1 MKKIKISVMVSGGG
15 TNFQAL
21 AESVKNGSI
30 ENAEIVRLITGSEK
44 AFALQRAKALHI
56 PSKVIKDTKDAAEI
70 LDILKEAETDMV
82 VLAGYLKILDPEIIN
97 AYKKRIIN
105 IHPALLPKF
114 GGHDM
119 YGLNVHRAVINAG
132 EKESGATVHYVDE
145 GVDTGEIILQ
155 KKVPV
160 MPGDTPEK
168 LAARV
173 LETEHEILPL
183 AVKKV
188 IAEWKEKD

>member
-1 MKKIKISVMVSGGG
+1 MKKTKISVIVSGGG

-21 AESVKNGSI
+21 AEAVKNGSI
-30 ENAEIVRLITGSEK
+30 ENAEIVRLISGSEK
-44 AFALQRAKALHI
+44 AFALQRSKALKI
-56 PSKVIKDTKDAAEI
+56 PSKVIKDTKDPAEI
-70 LDILKEAETDMV
+70 LKLLEEAETDLV
-82 VLAGYLKILDPEIIN
+82 VLAGYLKILDPEIIS
-97 AYKKRIIN
+97 AYKRRIIN

-119 YGLNVHRAVINAG
+119 YGLNVHKSVINAG

-145 GVDTGEIILQ
+145 DVDTGEIILQ

>member
-1 MKKIKISVMVSGGG
+1 MKEIKISVMVSGGG

-30 ENAEIVRLITGSEK
+30 ENAEIVRLISGSEK
-44 AFALQRAKALHI
+44 AFALQRSKALQI

-70 LDILKEAETDMV
+70 LDLLKEAETDLV
-82 VLAGYLKILDPEIIN
+82 VLAGYLKILDPEIIK

-114 GGHDM
+114 GGRDM
-119 YGLNVHRAVINAG
+119 YGLNVHKSVINAG

>member
-30 ENAEIVRLITGSEK
+30 ENAEIVRLISGSEK
-44 AFALQRAKALHI
+44 AFALQRSKALQI
-56 PSKVIKDTKDAAEI
+56 PSKVIKDTKDAAEM
-70 LDILKEAETDMV
+70 LDLLKEAETDLV
-82 VLAGYLKILDPEIIN
+82 VLAGYLKILDPEIIK

>member
-30 ENAEIVRLITGSEK
+30 ENAEIVRLISGSEK
-44 AFALQRAKALHI
+44 AFALQRSKALQI
-56 PSKVIKDTKDAAEI
+56 PSKVIKDTKDAAEM
-70 LDILKEAETDMV
+70 LDLLKEAETDLV

-114 GGHDM
+114 GGRDM
-119 YGLNVHRAVINAG
+119 YGLNVHKSVINAG

>member
-1 MKKIKISVMVSGGG
+1 
-15 TNFQAL
+15 
-21 AESVKNGSI
+21 
-30 ENAEIVRLITGSEK
+30 
-44 AFALQRAKALHI
+44 
-56 PSKVIKDTKDAAEI
+56 
-70 LDILKEAETDMV
+70 
-82 VLAGYLKILDPEIIN
+82 
-97 AYKKRIIN
+97 
-105 IHPALLPKF
+105 
-114 GGHDM
+114 M

>member
-1 MKKIKISVMVSGGG
+1 MNKIKISIMVYGGG
-15 TNFQAL
+15 TNYQAL

-70 LDILKEAETDMV
+70 LDLLKEAETDLV

-114 GGHDM
+114 GGRDM
-119 YGLNVHRAVINAG
+119 YGLNVHKSVINAG

-145 GVDTGEIILQ
+145 DVDTGEIILQ

-183 AVKKV
+183 AVKNV

>member
-70 LDILKEAETDMV
+70 LDLLKEAETDLV

-114 GGHDM
+114 GGRDM
-119 YGLNVHRAVINAG
+119 YGLNVHKSVINAG

-173 LETEHEILPL
+173 LETEHEILPP

>member
-30 ENAEIVRLITGSEK
+30 ENAEIVRLISGSEK
-44 AFALQRAKALHI
+44 AFALQRSKALQI
-56 PSKVIKDTKDAAEI
+56 PSKVIKDTKDAAEM
-70 LDILKEAETDMV
+70 LDLLKEAETDLV

>member
-1 MKKIKISVMVSGGG
+1 MKKTKISVIVSGGG

-21 AESVKNGSI
+21 AEAVKNGSI
-30 ENAEIVRLITGSEK
+30 ENAEIVRLISGSEK
-44 AFALQRAKALHI
+44 AFALQRAKTLGI
-56 PSKVIKDTKDAAEI
+56 PSKVIKDTKDPAEI
-70 LDILKEAETDMV
+70 LKLLEEAETDLV
-82 VLAGYLKILDPEIIN
+82 VLAGYLKILDPEIIS
-97 AYKKRIIN
+97 AYKRRIIN

-119 YGLNVHRAVINAG
+119 YGLNVHRAVIKAG

-155 KKVPV
+155 RKVPV
-160 MPGDTPEK
+160 MPCDTPEE

-183 AVKKV
+183 AVKEV
-188 IAEWKEKD
+188 IAEWKEKR

>member
-70 LDILKEAETDMV
+70 LDLLKEAETDLV

>member
-70 LDILKEAETDMV
+70 LDLLKEAETDLL

-114 GGHDM
+114 GGRDM
-119 YGLNVHRAVINAG
+119 YGLNVHKSVINAG

>member
-21 AESVKNGSI
+21 AESVKSGSI
-30 ENAEIVRLITGSEK
+30 ENAEIVRLISGSEK
-44 AFALQRAKALHI
+44 AFALQRSKALQI
-56 PSKVIKDTKDAAEI
+56 PSKVIKDTKDAAEM
-70 LDILKEAETDMV
+70 LDLLKEAETDLV

-114 GGHDM
+114 GGRDM
-119 YGLNVHRAVINAG
+119 YGLNVHKSVINAG

>member
-1 MKKIKISVMVSGGG
+1 M
-15 TNFQAL
+15 
-21 AESVKNGSI
+21 
-30 ENAEIVRLITGSEK
+30 
-44 AFALQRAKALHI
+44 
-56 PSKVIKDTKDAAEI
+56 IKDTKDAAEI

-114 GGHDM
+114 GGRDM
-119 YGLNVHRAVINAG
+119 YGLNVHKSVINAG

>member
-21 AESVKNGSI
+21 AESVKSGSI
-30 ENAEIVRLITGSEK
+30 ENAEIVRLISGSEK
-44 AFALQRAKALHI
+44 AFALQRSKALKI

-70 LDILKEAETDMV
+70 LDLLKEAETDLV

-132 EKESGATVHYVDE
+132 EKESGATVHYVEE

-188 IAEWKEKD
+188 IAEWKEKE

>member
-30 ENAEIVRLITGSEK
+30 ENAEIVRLISGSEK
-44 AFALQRAKALHI
+44 AFALQRSKALQI
-56 PSKVIKDTKDAAEI
+56 PSKVIKDTKDAAEM
-70 LDILKEAETDMV
+70 LDLLKEAETDLV

-132 EKESGATVHYVDE
+132 EKESGATVHYVEE

>member
-70 LDILKEAETDMV
+70 LDLLKEAETDLE

-114 GGHDM
+114 GGRDM
-119 YGLNVHRAVINAG
+119 YGLNVHKSVINAG

>member
-30 ENAEIVRLITGSEK
+30 ENAEIVRLISGSEK
-44 AFALQRAKALHI
+44 AFALQRSKALQI

-70 LDILKEAETDMV
+70 LDLLKEAETDLV

-114 GGHDM
+114 GGRDM
-119 YGLNVHRAVINAG
+119 YGLNVHKSVINAG

>member
-70 LDILKEAETDMV
+70 LDLLKEAETDLV

-114 GGHDM
+114 GGRDM
-119 YGLNVHRAVINAG
+119 YGLNVHKSVINAG

-145 GVDTGEIILQ
+145 DVDTGEIILQ

>member
-70 LDILKEAETDMV
+70 LDLLKEAETDLV

-105 IHPALLPKF
+105 IHQALLPKF
-114 GGHDM
+114 GGRDM
-119 YGLNVHRAVINAG
+119 YGLNAHKSVINAG

>member
-1 MKKIKISVMVSGGG
+1 MKKTKISVIVSGGG

-21 AESVKNGSI
+21 AEAVKNGSI

-82 VLAGYLKILDPEIIN
+82 VLAGYLKILDPEIIK

-188 IAEWKEKD
+188 IAEWKEKH

>member
-114 GGHDM
+114 GGRDM
-119 YGLNVHRAVINAG
+119 YGLNVHKSVINAG

>member
-1 MKKIKISVMVSGGG
+1 MKKIKIPVMVSGGG

-70 LDILKEAETDMV
+70 LDLLKEAETDLV

-114 GGHDM
+114 GGRDM
-119 YGLNVHRAVINAG
+119 YGLNVHKSVINAG

>member
-21 AESVKNGSI
+21 AESVKHGSI
-30 ENAEIVRLITGSEK
+30 ENAEIVRLIPGSEK

-70 LDILKEAETDMV
+70 LDLLKEAETDLV

-114 GGHDM
+114 GGRDM
-119 YGLNVHRAVINAG
+119 YGLNVHKSVINAG

>member
-70 LDILKEAETDMV
+70 LDLLKEAETDLV

-114 GGHDM
+114 GGRDM
-119 YGLNVHRAVINAG
+119 YGLNVHKSVINAG

-188 IAEWKEKD
+188 IAEWKEKH

>member
-1 MKKIKISVMVSGGG
+1 MKEIKISVMVSGGG

-30 ENAEIVRLITGSEK
+30 ENAEIVRLISGSEK
-44 AFALQRAKALHI
+44 AFALQRSKALQI

-70 LDILKEAETDMV
+70 LDLLKEAETDLV
-82 VLAGYLKILDPEIIN
+82 VLAGYLKILDPEIIK

-132 EKESGATVHYVDE
+132 EKESGATVHYVEE

>member
-1 MKKIKISVMVSGGG
+1 MKKIKISVMVYGGG

-70 LDILKEAETDMV
+70 LDLLKEAETDLV

-114 GGHDM
+114 GGRDM
-119 YGLNVHRAVINAG
+119 YGLNVHKSVINAG

>member
-1 MKKIKISVMVSGGG
+1 MKEIKISVMVSGGG

-30 ENAEIVRLITGSEK
+30 ENAEIVRLISGSEK
-44 AFALQRAKALHI
+44 AFALQRSKALQI

-70 LDILKEAETDMV
+70 LDLLKEAETDLV

-132 EKESGATVHYVDE
+132 EKESGATVHYVEE

>member
-70 LDILKEAETDMV
+70 LDLLKEAETDLV

-114 GGHDM
+114 GGRDM
-119 YGLNVHRAVINAG
+119 YGLNVHKSVINAG

>member
-30 ENAEIVRLITGSEK
+30 ENAEIVRLISGSEK
-44 AFALQRAKALHI
+44 AFALQRSKALQI
-56 PSKVIKDTKDAAEI
+56 PSKVIKDTKDEAEM
-70 LDILKEAETDMV
+70 LDLLKEAETDLV

-114 GGHDM
+114 GGRDM
-119 YGLNVHRAVINAG
+119 YGLNVHKSVINAG
-132 EKESGATVHYVDE
+132 EKESGSTVHYVDE